1 MTNVI
6 SFTLKDIGM
15 FVLWGLLVVILWY
28 LILVLKSLYLSVR
41 DIRKIIKNN
50 QENVDLI
57 LNEAPGI
64 SKNANDI
71 SKEVS
76 DTLVKFRGSID
87 NVAESTE
94 NITETLKENDTI
106 NKKLASIFET
116 LNIFKSLY
124 EKYFG
129 KEEVKVKNEVQDHT
143 TE

>member
-15 FVLWGLLVVILWY
+15 FVLWGLLVVILGY
-28 LILVLKSLYLSVR
+28 LILVLKSLYFSVR

-50 QENVDLI
+50 QENIDLI

-64 SKNANDI
+64 SKNANAI

-76 DTLVKFRGSID
+76 DTLIKFRSSIY

-94 NITETLKENDTI
+94 NITQTLKENDTI
-106 NKKLASIFET
+106 NKQLASIFQT
-116 LNIFKSLY
+116 LSIFKTLY
-124 EKYFG
+124 EKHFG
-129 KEEVKVKNEVQDHT
+129 TEEVKVKNETKNQT

>member
-1 MTNVI
+1 VTNVI

-41 DIRKIIKNN
+41 DIRKIIKSN

-64 SKNANDI
+64 SKNANNI

-76 DTLVKFRGSID
+76 DTLIKFRGSID

-106 NKKLASIFET
+106 NKKLASIFQT
-116 LNIFKSLY
+116 LNIFKTLY
-124 EKYFG
+124 EKHFG
-129 KEEVKVKNEVQDHT
+129 KEEVKVKNEVKNHT

>member
-1 MTNVI
+1 VTNVI

-41 DIRKIIKNN
+41 DIRKIIKSN

-64 SKNANDI
+64 SKNANNI

-76 DTLVKFRGSID
+76 DTLIKFRGSID

-106 NKKLASIFET
+106 NKKLASIFQT
-116 LNIFKSLY
+116 LNIFKALY
-124 EKYFG
+124 EKHFG
-129 KEEVKVKNEVQDHT
+129 KEEVKVKNEVKDHT
-143 TE
+143 AE

>member
-15 FVLWGLLVVILWY
+15 FVLWGLLVVILYY
-28 LILVLKSLYLSVR
+28 LVLVLKSLYLSVR
-41 DIRKIIKNN
+41 DIRKIIKTN
-50 QENVDLI
+50 QENVDQI

-64 SKNANDI
+64 SKNANAI
-71 SKEVS
+71 SKELS
-76 DTLVKFRGSID
+76 DTLIKFRGSID

-106 NKKLASIFET
+106 NKKLASIFQT
-116 LNIFKSLY
+116 LNIFKTLY
-124 EKYFG
+124 AKYFG
-129 KEEVKVKNEVQDHT
+129 VEEMKVKNESKNHT